1 MKKILF
7 YVLFVAGLFVS
18 ISSQNALAQTE
29 APKLEVGAHY
39 TVMRLRALSPLNS
52 PVLNVVLP
60 EYTVTDSGVGGRV
73 TFNLTNHIAIE
84 GEFNFFPEER
94 VNFAEQ
100 LYLNSRRYQGLAGVK
115 AGLRGDRVGVFGK
128 ARPGFMH
135 FGEGTPDPRIQ
146 TLVPIPPTAKSTEF
160 ALDLGGVLEFY
171 PSRHTVV
178 RFDIGD
184 TIIRY
189 GRGTASGRPS
199 NTTHNLQM
207 SFGAGFRF

>member
-1 MKKILF
+1 MKKILMRSF
-7 YVLFVAGLFVS
+7 WAAMLLVS
-18 ISSQNALAQTE
+18 VGCQLAMAQTE
-29 APKLEVGAHY
+29 VPKVELGAHY

-52 PVLNVVLP
+52 PVLNIVLP
-60 EYTVTDSGVGGRV
+60 EYTVTDSGVGGRI

-100 LYLNSRRYQGLAGVK
+100 FYLNSRRYQGLAGVK
-115 AGLRGDRVGVFGK
+115 AGLRGDKVGVFGK

-135 FGEGTPDPRIQ
+135 FGEATPDPRIL
-146 TLVPIPPTAKSTEF
+146 TLVPIPATAKSTEF
-160 ALDLGGVLEFY
+160 AFDLGGVLEFY

-189 GRGTASGRPS
+189 GKGPVSGRPA